1 MFTYQTRVKL
11 HDTDA
16 AGLLFYSSIF
26 NIIHD
31 AYEAFLDSHD
41 LNIGKILKEKEYM
54 LPIIRAEA
62 DYKLKQSVGDKMAI
76 ILTCEKIGK
85 SSYTITYEI
94 VNEDN
99 EIVCTAKTANVV
111 LDYNTK
117 SIKAIP
123 NKLMEA
129 LKSLK

>member
-31 AYEAFLDSHD
+31 AYEAFMDSHD
-41 LNIGKILKEKEYM
+41 LNIGKILKEKIYM
-54 LPIIRAEA
+54 LPIVRAEA
-62 DYKLKQSVGDKMAI
+62 DYKLKQTVGDEMTI
-76 ILTCEKIGK
+76 ILTCEKVGK
-85 SSYTITYEI
+85 SSFTINYKILNSE
-94 VNEDN
+94 N
-99 EIVCTAKTANVV
+99 EIACTAKTVNVV

-117 SIKAIP
+117 EITAIP
-123 NKLMEA
+123 QKLREA
-129 LKSLK
+129 LISL

>member
-41 LNIGKILKEKEYM
+41 LNIGKILKEKIYM
-54 LPIIRAEA
+54 LPIVRAEA
-62 DYKLKQSVGDKMAI
+62 DYKLKQTVGDEMTI
-76 ILTCEKIGK
+76 ILTCEKVGK
-85 SSYTITYEI
+85 SSYTINYKILNSE
-94 VNEDN
+94 N
-99 EIVCTAKTANVV
+99 EIACTAKTVNVV
-111 LDYNTK
+111 LEYNTK
-117 SIKAIP
+117 EITAIP
-123 NKLMEA
+123 QKLREA
-129 LKSLK
+129 LISL

>member
-31 AYEAFLDSHD
+31 AYEAFMDSHD
-41 LNIGKILKEKEYM
+41 LNIGKILKEKIYM
-54 LPIIRAEA
+54 LPIVRAEA
-62 DYKLKQSVGDKMAI
+62 DYKLKQTVGDEMTI
-76 ILTCEKIGK
+76 ILTCEKVGK
-85 SSYTITYEI
+85 SSYTINYKILNSE
-94 VNEDN
+94 N
-99 EIVCTAKTANVV
+99 EIACTAKTVNVV

-117 SIKAIP
+117 EITAIP
-123 NKLMEA
+123 QKLREA
-129 LKSLK
+129 LISL